1 MWHNRGL
8 IAMQQPRATAAHM
21 RDLGLTRD
29 MLTGMPKRL
38 NKVPQKI
45 IQRLRI
51 DGVITPKQKTPKL
64 GYLWDRGCNYEAFM
78 KWL

>member
-1 MWHNRGL
+1 
-8 IAMQQPRATAAHM
+8 MQQPRATAAHM

-45 IQRLRI
+45 IQRLRLMGI
-51 DGVITPKQKTPKL
+51 IISKTE
-64 GYLWDRGCNYEAFM
+64 GH
-78 KWL
+78 